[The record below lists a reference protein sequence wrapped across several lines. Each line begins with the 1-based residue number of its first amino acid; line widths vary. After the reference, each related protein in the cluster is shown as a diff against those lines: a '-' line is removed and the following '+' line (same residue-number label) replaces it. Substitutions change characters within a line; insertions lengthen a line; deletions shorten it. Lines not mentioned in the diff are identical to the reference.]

1 MHAVLL
7 TLQLP
12 EECSEAEDA
21 LRQHGLDLHD
31 WPGVVAVTALR
42 DGIQCGFF
50 LLFRDTERADS
61 YLQSREVKRIPT
73 LPGCTDV
80 YIHRF
85 STFDLAGP
93 ETDFSGTGVDHMES
107 TGMSYVS

>member
-12 EECSEAEDA
+12 EEASEAEDA
-21 LRQHGLDLHD
+21 LREHGMKLHD

-42 DGIQCGFF
+42 DGIHCGFF
-50 LLFRDTERADS
+50 LLFHDSQEADR
-61 YLQSREVKRIPT
+61 YLQSREVQRLPNM
-73 LPGCTDV
+73 PGCTDV

-85 STFDLAGP
+85 NTIEVAEPAHEL
-93 ETDFSGTGVDHMES
+93 ES
-107 TGMSYVS
+107 SELSYVS

>member
-12 EECSEAEDA
+12 EECSEAEEA
-21 LRQHGLDLHD
+21 LRQHGLDLHN

-50 LLFRDTERADS
+50 LLFRDAVEADR
-61 YLQSREVKRIPT
+61 YLQSREVQRIPS

-85 STFDLAGP
+85 TTFDVTDQMADFESAGY
-93 ETDFSGTGVDHMES
+93 SHA
-107 TGMSYVS
+107 Y